1 MQILRP
7 KREKEMSRDTPDRRN
22 MLQLLMNPGLLVVAI
37 FLRPMT
43 EETERQKKK
52 LSNTGTAKASER
64 FHWRLV
70 R

>member
-43 EETERQKKK
+43 EETERQKKTFEYRY
-52 LSNTGTAKASER
+52 S
-64 FHWRLV
+64 
-70 R
+70 

>member
-43 EETERQKKK
+43 EETERQKKNFRIQVQ
-52 LSNTGTAKASER
+52 LRRQRDSIGD
-64 FHWRLV
+64 
-70 R
+70 